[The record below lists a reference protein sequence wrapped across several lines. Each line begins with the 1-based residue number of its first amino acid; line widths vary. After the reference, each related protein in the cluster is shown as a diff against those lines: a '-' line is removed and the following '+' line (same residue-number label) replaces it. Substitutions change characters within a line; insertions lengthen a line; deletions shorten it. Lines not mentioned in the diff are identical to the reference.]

1 MKNDVILRIAIP
13 DDTEALLKIY
23 APYIKETA
31 ITFEYSVPGVAEFR
45 SRIENTLK
53 KYPYI
58 VAEANGQP
66 VGYAYTGAFK
76 ARAAYSHSVETSIY
90 IDKSCRHGGIGKLL
104 YERIE
109 AISKAQNITNMY
121 ACIAGTE
128 TPDEHLD
135 NNSIGFH
142 THIGYKEVGKFH
154 KCGLKFGTWYDMV
167 FMEKIIAEHEGVG
180 DFIPFPETDFDEIL
194 KV

>member
-13 DDTEALLKIY
+13 DDAEALLEIY

-45 SRIENTLK
+45 KRIENTLK

-90 IDKSCRHGGIGKLL
+90 IDKSCCHGGIG
-104 YERIE
+104 
-109 AISKAQNITNMY
+109 
-121 ACIAGTE
+121 
-128 TPDEHLD
+128 
-135 NNSIGFH
+135 
-142 THIGYKEVGKFH
+142 
-154 KCGLKFGTWYDMV
+154 
-167 FMEKIIAEHEGVG
+167 
-180 DFIPFPETDFDEIL
+180 
-194 KV
+194 